1 MRRGE
6 RAAWDRIAI
15 ASRNVASSRNHAE
28 EYVAKIALR
37 EAWAK
42 LNDIPNVSGIP
53 RSGARP

>member
-6 RAAWDRIAI
+6 RAVWDCLATACRHIATSQN
-15 ASRNVASSRNHAE
+15 AAE
-28 EYVAKIALR
+28 EYVAKIEMR

-42 LNDIPNVSGIP
+42 LNGIAHVSGIP

>member
-6 RAAWDRIAI
+6 RAVWRRLANACYEVSEARTY
-15 ASRNVASSRNHAE
+15 AE
-28 EYVAKIALR
+28 EYVAKIELR

-42 LNDIPNVSGIP
+42 LNGIPHVSGIP